1 MNDVEEW
8 HRENEIEELKFRR
21 QVDSNDPSLLHAQI
35 GSELIDGYFPHD
47 EDWGEFGASIG
58 RNTCI
63 EEVDIDTSQVDLIS
77 FARGFASNRSVKS
90 LTIYCEELANGEA
103 LGAFLPFFMNNS
115 ALKSLHIMNAKS
127 TCSLHV
133 LASILRQ
140 FDTLTGFTLYDDEHH
155 DDDHFDESGELFEEY
170 NDSEDFSAAVNEVI
184 EALAGHSS
192 LTTLTL
198 GFEAEGKQYHS
209 IPMNGLESLI
219 AMLRRPSSN
228 LMVLELEGTPM
239 DNLGAYILA
248 AGLLVNASLKEFAL
262 HSTHMTKDGWDAIF
276 AALKRSTCTLE
287 ELSICMNHRMED
299 DVLSSLSNALLDN
312 CTLKSLRLDGDGE
325 YAPNATVTNMGAV
338 IQLLH
343 NPVCAL
349 EILHLEDVG
358 LNNDSIM
365 CLRDVIANNS
375 RLRELQ
381 LLGNH
386 NVTTDGWVNFLA
398 FPNNAKLE
406 KLVLGYNENINDEAL
421 DVFTMSL
428 MNNRT
433 LINLHLDEFP
443 NVTTAGWTAFSSVV
457 RNPNSFLEKLFL
469 TPVVRRHDANN
480 VAISFADALTNNK
493 RLRELKIN
501 CRIENF
507 APFTRI
513 VCNSSSIMSTYN
525 SNHILCVLSP
535 EHYPRYYQRCPLP
548 IDLASVLQINRD
560 YSVSQAARLKIIKT
574 HFSGSNINTTPFT
587 AMELKVLP
595 NAISWMGRECGISE
609 INDLLFVFVR
619 STPLLCD
626 TKSRYKKRKSV
637 D

>member
-1 MNDVEEW
+1 MNDVDW
-8 HRENEIEELKFRR
+8 FRENEIEELKFRR
-21 QVDSNDPSLLHAQI
+21 QIDSNDPSLLHAQI
-35 GSELIDGYFPHD
+35 GSELISGYFPHD
-47 EDWGEFGASIG
+47 GDWGKLGASIG

-103 LGAFLPFFMNNS
+103 LGALLPFFMNNS

-184 EALAGHSS
+184 DALACHSS
-192 LTTLTL
+192 LTTLRL
-198 GFEAEGKQYHS
+198 EFEADGKQYHS

-276 AALKRSTCTLE
+276 AALKKSTCTLE
-287 ELSICMNHRMED
+287 KLSIYMSQRMED
-299 DVLSSLSNALLDN
+299 DVLLSLSNALLDN
-312 CTLKSLRLDGDGE
+312 CTLKTLIVRGDGE
-325 YAPNATVTNMGAV
+325 YAQSSIVTNRGDL

-349 EILHLEDVG
+349 EILDLGGVR

-381 LLGNH
+381 LGRNH
-386 NVTTDGWVNFLA
+386 NVTTDGWVNFLT
-398 FPNNAKLE
+398 FPSNAKLE
-406 KLVLGYNENINDEAL
+406 TLVLGYSDNINDEAL
-421 DVFTMSL
+421 DGFRNSL
-428 MNNRT
+428 MNNRR
-433 LINLHLDEFP
+433 LKNLHLAKFP
-443 NVTTAGWTAFSSVV
+443 NVTTAGWTSFSAVL
-457 RNPNSFLEKLFL
+457 RNPNFLLEKLCL
-469 TPVVRRHDANN
+469 GWGDGSYDDVVVN
-480 VAISFADALTNNK
+480 SFADALTNNK
-493 RLRELKIN
+493 RLRELEIN
-501 CRIENF
+501 CRIKNF

-525 SNHILCVLSP
+525 SNHILCELN
-535 EHYPRYYQRCPLP
+535 HYPRCLLP
-548 IDLASVLQINRD
+548 IDLASSLQINRENG
-560 YSVSQAARLKIIKT
+560 VSKAARLKIIKT

-587 AMELKVLP
+587 VMELKVLP
-595 NAISWMGRECGISE
+595 NAISWMGRECGISK
-609 INDLLFVFVR
+609 ISNLLFVFVR
-619 STPLLCD
+619 SMPSLCD
-626 TKSRYKKRKSV
+626 TKNRYKKRKSV

>member
-21 QVDSNDPSLLHAQI
+21 LIDSNDPSLLHAQI

-381 LLGNH
+381 LGENLET
-386 NVTTDGWVNFLA
+386 TTDGWVNFLT
-398 FPNNAKLE
+398 FPSNAKLE
-406 KLVLGYNENINDEAL
+406 KLVLGNNGNINDEAL
-421 DVFTMSL
+421 DVFRISL
-428 MNNRT
+428 TNNRT
-433 LINLHLDEFP
+433 LKDLHLGNFDD
-443 NVTTAGWTAFSSVV
+443 VTIAGWIDFSTVLRS
-457 RNPNSFLEKLFL
+457 PNFLLEKLDL
-469 TPVVRRHDANN
+469 TVESYYIDVV
-480 VAISFADALTNNK
+480 ISFADALTNNK
-493 RLRELKIN
+493 RLRELRFV
-501 CRIENF
+501 CRKEIYG
-507 APFTRI
+507 PFTR
-513 VCNSSSIMSTYN
+513 VLCDNSSIMSTYN
-525 SNHILCVLSP
+525 SSHILSKLSQDG
-535 EHYPRYYQRCPLP
+535 YPIWPLP
-548 IDLASVLQINRD
+548 IDLASSLQINRENG
-560 YSVSQAARLKIIKT
+560 VSKAARLKIIKT
-574 HFSGSNINTTPFT
+574 HFSGSNINTKPFT
-587 AMELKVLP
+587 VMELIVLP
-595 NAISWMGRECGISE
+595 TAISWMGRDCGIS
-609 INDLLFVFVR
+609 DLMFAFVR
-619 STPLLCD
+619 SMPSLCY
-626 TKSRYKKRKSV
+626 TKSRYKKRKDV
-637 D
+637 N